1 MGIGYYVFYL
11 VGISGKGRG
20 ITGARATAAVLN
32 QTRPRLIGTNMLTV
46 FPNSELAVEIASG
59 RWEEEGEVEKYREV
73 QELVRGLT
81 ITTEFAMGGAS
92 NAVFVA
98 GRLPGQASEI
108 VAALDQVI
116 DRVGEDELRRYRT
129 GLRHL

>member
-1 MGIGYYVFYL
+1 M
-11 VGISGKGRG
+11 
-20 ITGARATAAVLN
+20 
-32 QTRPRLIGTNMLTV
+32 
-46 FPNSELAVEIASG
+46 
-59 RWEEEGEVEKYREV
+59 

-81 ITTEFAMGGAS
+81 ITTQFAMGGDS

-108 VAALDQVI
+108 IAALDQVI

-129 GLRHL
+129 SLRHL